1 MLKHGY
7 AATSVD
13 DICSGAGV
21 TKGSFYHF
29 FETKEDLGLA
39 VLDGFYEQGAVRLA
53 SGAYASV
60 DDPHRRLLA
69 LFDHLE
75 EIGPVL
81 WRDGCLIGNFACE
94 LADSSEKI
102 RRRVAEIF
110 EELVSR
116 LAPVFQPVAHS
127 RREAAELAEQTVMVI
142 EGAVVMARAHGD
154 PRRIASGLRRFRRM
168 MEARIAHSKASID
181 KGTRGRANSPLQT
194 KGGNSRV

>member
-29 FETKEDLGLA
+29 FENKEDLGLA
-39 VLDGFYEQGAVRLA
+39 VLNGFYEQGAVRLA
-53 SGAYASV
+53 SGAYATMN
-60 DDPHRRLLA
+60 DPHRRLLA

-102 RRRVAEIF
+102 RLRVAEIF
-110 EELVSR
+110 EDLVSR
-116 LAPVFQPVAHS
+116 LAPVFQPVAHN
-127 RREAAELAEQTVMVI
+127 RREAAELAEQTIMVI

-154 PRRIASGLRRFRRM
+154 PKRISSGLRRFRRTI
-168 MEARIAHSKASID
+168 EGRITESKKPAEKRD
-181 KGTRGRANSPLQT
+181 QGRALAPASQGR
-194 KGGNSRV
+194 K